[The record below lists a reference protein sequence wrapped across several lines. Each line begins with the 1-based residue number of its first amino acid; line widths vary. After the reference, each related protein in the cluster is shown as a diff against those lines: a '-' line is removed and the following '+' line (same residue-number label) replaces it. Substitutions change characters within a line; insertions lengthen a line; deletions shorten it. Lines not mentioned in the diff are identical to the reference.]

1 MKILAIRGKNLAS
14 LEGEF
19 EIDFKK
25 EPLYSAG
32 IFAIA
37 GSTGSGKSTILD
49 AMCIALYSRTPRLE
63 NIKNSNA
70 IEVNGSNSV
79 SEDSIKTILRRG
91 KHEGYA
97 EAEFKAVDGE
107 EYRIRWSIARTNN
120 SPAGN
125 FKKASYD
132 LTNLTTGERKQLSV
146 REHKELMPRLIG
158 LTFEQ
163 FTRAVLLAQGN
174 FAAFLKADENEK
186 ALILQTLTGTE
197 IYSRISEIIYR
208 RNEEAKKELALIEE
222 KKRGLVILS
231 DEEIV
236 SLNENRNA
244 LLKREEDVK
253 KELQIINA
261 KKSWLERLAQLVYM
275 LEKSDNELT
284 TAKRSLEEA
293 TPRIEWL
300 KKIDSIQDIRDTYIS
315 LCNSEQYCIN
325 ATKDISE
332 IKAACEAKKAE
343 LTKAEESSANATEHQ
358 EKINREWLDVQP
370 RIMHA
375 IKLEEQKEN
384 ETKKEKEIASEKEHS
399 QKEYNENVAKAESIR
414 MRIATL
420 RNEQKNISEWYE
432 KNRCYEGVIPYIP
445 SITVNIA
452 TAKNDTVLADNKTK
466 QLATAV
472 KLLDANTKSLEAAK
486 KRKEELELTLSSEI
500 ASLRERLV
508 EGMPCPVC
516 GSCHHEVSTTNLNI
530 LEEKELEKEKK
541 EVKERLEYLEK
552 AIEGGKAEI
561 AGLQSAIELHR
572 SSAEAVMAKCIEFM
586 QGIENPKEL
595 LAKENISATLTDIKT
610 KWENNKEYE
619 SKLAEE
625 LAVKTN
631 TLELVE
637 KQNGELTKE
646 IASKDKQLK
655 EIQERIEGI
664 KADIEKH
671 LGKGTSAK
679 ALQEYYNN
687 RIAEANKAV
696 TDAMKNKMNISE
708 ICNRLTGQLGEK
720 SKSLEEEKVRY
731 EKLLKDIENYLAGR
745 NDNLTYQQLKEILS
759 INQATVNALRNE
771 IEKLRNA
778 VATAVATKAERE
790 RNIVEHNKADVKPGE
805 NENQETLQSAIEEFD
820 KENKELIEQLAAI
833 SASLLKNEDNSRMFA
848 QYKEDYEKKQMY
860 AKEIGILNSTFGSA
874 SGEKLMKLAQGY
886 TLDILLNVANVHLKE
901 ITGRYEMA
909 RISDK
914 SLGIKI
920 IDLDMLSESRSVH
933 SLSGGETFL
942 VSFALSLA
950 LSSISSNRMSIES
963 LFIDE
968 GFGTLDSETLR
979 TVMSALER
987 LQSQGRTIGVIS
999 HSSEMLEQIPVKVA
1013 VIKQN
1018 AGRSRIEI
1026 KEA

>member
-25 EPLYSAG
+25 EPLNSAG

-37 GSTGSGKSTILD
+37 GPTGSGKSTILD
-49 AMCIALYSRTPRLE
+49 AMCIALYARTPRLE

-120 SPAGN
+120 SPTGN

-146 REHKELMPRLIG
+146 KEHKELIPRLIG

-197 IYSRISEIIYR
+197 IYSRISKIIYDR
-208 RNEEAKKELALIEE
+208 SKDANDEVDKIKNKKKDI
-222 KKRGLVILS
+222 IIPS
-231 DEEIV
+231 DEDIA
-236 SLNENRNA
+236 SLNEKRNT
-244 LLKREEDVK
+244 LLKRQEDVK
-253 KELQIINA
+253 KELQIINV
-261 KKSWLERLAQLVYM
+261 KKNWLERLEQFVSM
-275 LEKSDNELT
+275 LEKSDSELT
-284 TAKRSLEEA
+284 VAKRSLEEA
-293 TPRIEWL
+293 MPRIEWL
-300 KKIDSIQDIRDTYIS
+300 NKIDSVQEIRDTYIS
-315 LCNSEQYCIN
+315 LCNSDQYCIN
-325 ATKDISE
+325 ATKEISA
-332 IKAACEAKKAE
+332 IKAECEAKKAE
-343 LTKAEESSANATEHQ
+343 LAKAEESSANAAQHQ
-358 EKINREWLDVQP
+358 DKINKEWLDVQP

-384 ETKKEKEIASEKEHS
+384 ERKKEKEIASEKEKL
-399 QKEYNENVAKAESIR
+399 QKEYNENVTKAESIR
-414 MRIATL
+414 MRITAI

-432 KNRCYEGVIPYIP
+432 QNRCYEAVIPYNP

-452 TAKNDTVLADNKTK
+452 TAKNDTALAENKTK

-472 KLLDANTKSLEAAK
+472 KLLDANTKSLEAAQ

-500 ASLRERLV
+500 ASLREKLV

-516 GSCHHEVSTTNLNI
+516 GSCHHEVSTVNLNI
-530 LEEKELEKEKK
+530 LEEKELDKEKK

-572 SSAEAVMAKCIEFM
+572 SAAESVMAKCIEFM
-586 QGIENPKEL
+586 QGIDNPKEL
-595 LAKENISATLTDIKT
+595 LAKENISAILTEIKT
-610 KWENNKEYE
+610 KWERNKECE
-619 SKLAEE
+619 SKFAEE
-625 LAVKTN
+625 IAVKSN
-631 TLELVE
+631 TLELAE
-637 KQNGELTKE
+637 KQNGELAKE
-646 IASKDKQLK
+646 IAAKEKQLK

-671 LGKGTSAK
+671 LGNSTSAK
-679 ALQEYYNN
+679 ALQEHYNTQ
-687 RIAEANKAV
+687 IAEANKAV
-696 TDAMKNKMNISE
+696 TEAMNSKMTISE
-708 ICNRLTGQLGEK
+708 SCNRLSGQLGEK

-731 EKLLKDIENYLAGR
+731 GKLSMDIENYLAGR
-745 NDNLTYQQLKEILS
+745 NDSLTFQQLKEILS
-759 INQATVNALRNE
+759 ISQATVNALRGE
-771 IEKLRNA
+771 IEQLRNA

-790 RNIVEHNKADVKPGE
+790 RNIAEHRKADVKPGE
-805 NENQETLQSAIEEFD
+805 NENQATLQSNIEELD
-820 KENKELIEQLAAI
+820 KESKELIELLAETNATI
-833 SASLLKNEDNSRMFA
+833 LKNEENIRIVALYDKDLEA
-848 QYKEDYEKKQMY
+848 KKMY
-860 AKEIGILNSTFGSA
+860 AEEIGILNSTFGSA
-874 SGEKLMKLAQGY
+874 NGDKLMKLAQGY
-886 TLDILLNVANVHLKE
+886 TLDILLSVANVHLKE

-950 LSSISSNRMSIES
+950 LSSISSNKMSIES

>member
-49 AMCIALYSRTPRLE
+49 AMCIALYARTPRLE

-70 IEVNGSNSV
+70 IEVNGSSSV

-91 KHEGYA
+91 RHEGYA

-120 SPAGN
+120 SPTGN

-132 LTNLTTGERKQLSV
+132 LSNLTTGERKQLSAK
-146 REHKELMPRLIG
+146 EHKELLPRLIG

-222 KKRGLVILS
+222 KKRGLVILT
-231 DEEIV
+231 DEEIA

-244 LLKREEDVK
+244 LLKRQEDVK
-253 KELQIINA
+253 KELQILNA
-261 KKSWLERLAQLVYM
+261 KRNWLERLAQLVYM
-275 LEKSDNELT
+275 LEKSDKELT
-284 TAKRSLEEA
+284 TAKYSLEEA
-293 TPRIEWL
+293 MPRIEWL
-300 KKIDSIQDIRDTYIS
+300 KSIDSVQDIRDTYIS

-325 ATKDISE
+325 ATKDISA
-332 IKAACEAKKAE
+332 IKAMCEAKKAE
-343 LTKAEESSANATEHQ
+343 LAKAEESSENANTRRD
-358 EKINREWLDVQP
+358 KINKEWLDVQP
-370 RIMHA
+370 KIMHA
-375 IKLEEQKEN
+375 IKLEEQKDN
-384 ETKKEKEIASEKEHS
+384 ERKKEKDIASEKERS

-414 MRIATL
+414 MRMTAL
-420 RNEQKNISEWYE
+420 KNEQKSISEWYE
-432 KNRCYEGVIPYIP
+432 QNRCYEAVIPYIP

-452 TAKNDTVLADNKTK
+452 TAKNDTVLAENKTK
-466 QLATAV
+466 QLATAA
-472 KLLDANTKSLEAAK
+472 KLLDTNIKSLETAQ

-500 ASLRERLV
+500 ASLREKLV
-508 EGMPCPVC
+508 EGVPCPVC
-516 GSCHHEVSTTNLNI
+516 GSCHHEVSTANLNI

-552 AIEGGKAEI
+552 AIESGKTEI

-572 SSAEAVMAKCIEFM
+572 SSAKAVMEKCMEFM

-595 LAKENISATLTDIKT
+595 LAKENISAILTDIKT
-610 KWENNKEYE
+610 KWDKNKEYE
-619 SKLAEE
+619 TKLTEE
-625 LAVKTN
+625 LAVKAN

-646 IASKDKQLK
+646 IVSKEKQLK

-671 LGKGTSAK
+671 LGSNTSAK
-679 ALQEYYNN
+679 ALQEYYNTM
-687 RIAEANKAV
+687 IAEANKAV
-696 TDAMKNKMNISE
+696 TDAMNNKMGISE
-708 ICNRLTGQLGEK
+708 SCNRLTGQLGEK
-720 SKSLEEEKVRY
+720 SKSLEDEKVRC
-731 EKLLKDIENYLAGR
+731 EKLLTDIENYLAGR
-745 NDNLTYQQLKEILS
+745 NDNLTFQRLKEILS
-759 INQATVNALRNE
+759 INQVTVNTLRGE
-771 IEKLRNA
+771 IEKLKNA
-778 VATAVATKAERE
+778 VAAATATKTERE
-790 RNIVEHNKADVKPGE
+790 RSIVEHRKADVKPDD
-805 NENQETLQSAIEEFD
+805 NENQETLQSAIEDFD
-820 KENKELIEQLAAI
+820 KESKDVIEQLATI
-833 SASLLKNEDNSRMFA
+833 SATLLKNEENCRMFA
-848 QYKEDYEKKQMY
+848 QYKEDYERKQMY

-886 TLDILLNVANVHLKE
+886 TLDILLGVANVHLKE